1 MSNKNKA
8 IILILITAFSF
19 ALMGV
24 FVKLAGNRIP
34 SIEKSFFRNLVSCV
48 VAFYF
53 VRKSGDRLFGKKEN
67 RKFLIGRALLG
78 TIGIIANFYAIDNLV
93 LSDANMLN
101 NLSPFIVII
110 FSAIFLR
117 EKITKKQIGIL
128 CVAFFGSLFII
139 RPSFSMTVI
148 PALVG
153 LLSAV
158 CAGGAYTFVR
168 FLGNKEKG
176 PTIVFFF
183 SFFSIVV
190 TLPFVV
196 FDFTPFTPEELFFLL
211 MSGVVASIGQFALT
225 TAYKY
230 APAKEISIYN
240 YTQILFSALF
250 GFFIFSQI
258 PDIYSIIGYFIVI
271 GASFYMFLYNKKQ
284 ALKTESK

>member
-53 VRKSGDRLFGKKEN
+53 VRKSGDRLFGKPEN

-110 FSAIFLR
+110 FSALFLR
-117 EKITKKQIGIL
+117 EKITRKQIYIL

-139 RPSFSMTVI
+139 RPSFSMTAI
-148 PALVG
+148 PALIG
-153 LLSAV
+153 LLSAI

-211 MSGVVASIGQFALT
+211 ISGVVASIGQFALT

-240 YTQILFSALF
+240 YTQIIFSALF